1 MVLTAGEES
10 AILSAMQNTARKRI
24 YEAVLEE
31 HLRDNRQMAFLTGP
45 RQCGKTTLAKR
56 LSDRYFTWDDLAT
69 RRLVAGDAADL
80 ASAAGLDVAGGHFPV
95 LTLDEIH
102 KFPRWKTFIKGFFDI
117 YEDRMRLIVTGS
129 ARLDI
134 YKRGGDSLMG
144 RYFLYHMHPFGVA
157 ELARP
162 QLEVKE
168 VHAPRPVDDADW
180 NALWEHGGFPEPFV
194 RRDRRFTVRWRKLR
208 REQLFKEDLRDLT
221 KIADIEGIRIL
232 SELLLART
240 GNLIVTASLAREIGV
255 AETTVKAWRATLEY
269 FHEGFSVRPWF
280 RNIENSIRK
289 TPKWYQCDW
298 CEVADEGARFEN
310 LVACHLAKA
319 VDMWNDLGLG
329 DYALYY
335 IRNKAKVE
343 VDFLVAKD
351 GRPWFLA
358 EVKTADTKLSPA
370 LASMQKATGAVH
382 AFQIVRDLP
391 YAEVDAFA
399 FHTPVAVSARSFLS
413 QLF

>member
-1 MVLTAGEES
+1 
-10 AILSAMQNTARKRI
+10 
-24 YEAVLEE
+24 
-31 HLRDNRQMAFLTGP
+31 MAFLTGP
-45 RQCGKTTLAKR
+45 RQCGKTTLAKTI
-56 LSDRYFTWDDLAT
+56 SDRYFTWDDLAT
-69 RRLVAGDAADL
+69 RRLVAGDAAGL
-80 ASAAGLDVAGGHFPV
+80 AAAAGLGVANVRRPV
-95 LTLDEIH
+95 ITLDEIH

-157 ELARP
+157 ELVRTE
-162 QLEVKE
+162 LEIQE
-168 VHAPRPVDDADW
+168 THTPRPIEDADW
-180 NALWEHGGFPEPFV
+180 DALWEHGGFPEPFV
-194 RRDRRFTVRWRKLR
+194 RRDRRFTLRWRKLR
-208 REQLFKEDLRDLT
+208 REQLFREDLRDLT
-221 KIADIEGIRIL
+221 KIADIAGIRIL
-232 SELLLART
+232 SELLLSRA
-240 GNLIVTASLAREIGV
+240 GNQIVTASLAREIGV
-255 AETTVKAWRATLEY
+255 AETTVKAWKATLEY

-310 LVACHLAKA
+310 LVACHLSKS
-319 VDMWNDLGLG
+319 VDAWNDLGLG
-329 DYALYY
+329 DFALYY
-335 IRNKAKVE
+335 IRNKAKEE

-358 EVKTADTKLSPA
+358 EAKISDATPSRA
-370 LASMQKATGAVH
+370 LAVMQKRTGAAH

-391 YAEVDAFA
+391 YTEVDAFS
-399 FHTPVAVSARSFLS
+399 FHVPVAVSARSFLS